1 MDLKDIEYLMMLD
14 EERNITRA
22 AERLGLSQ
30 STVSSFLLNLEKDV
44 GSALF
49 IRRRN
54 TLIPTGTGEIY
65 LDSARQMASIKMH
78 TYQAIQAIGDPAA
91 EKISIGAS
99 PNRGSHIMMDIYPE
113 IMKRFPRLKLE
124 ILEGNA
130 ESLRKKLLD
139 NRVDMILSGISSL
152 SDQRFSFIKMN
163 REEILL
169 AAHESFPLAMRGKTI
184 PGCLFPVIRVADV
197 CDTPLVLMS
206 EGTAIRDLSDSFLAL
221 KDFEPTIICES
232 EDIRFACNLI
242 QRGAGAGFIP
252 IHFLREMK
260 NTKAFSLEPRSFMD
274 LGVLHLKGRILN
286 SVE

>member
-1 MDLKDIEYLMMLD
+1 
-14 EERNITRA
+14 
-22 AERLGLSQ
+22 
-30 STVSSFLLNLEKDV
+30 
-44 GSALF
+44 
-49 IRRRN
+49 
-54 TLIPTGTGEIY
+54 
-65 LDSARQMASIKMH
+65 
-78 TYQAIQAIGDPAA
+78 
-91 EKISIGAS
+91 
-99 PNRGSHIMMDIYPE
+99 
-113 IMKRFPRLKLE
+113 
-124 ILEGNA
+124 
-130 ESLRKKLLD
+130 
-139 NRVDMILSGISSL
+139 
-152 SDQRFSFIKMN
+152 MN

-286 SVE
+286 SVERYVVYLIYKLEARASPGLSPLTEETARLIREFEKA

>member
-139 NRVDMILSGISSL
+139 NRVDMILSGISVRST
-152 SDQRFSFIKMN
+152 
-163 REEILL
+163 ILL
-169 AAHESFPLAMRGKTI
+169 HKNE
-184 PGCLFPVIRVADV
+184 PG
-197 CDTPLVLMS
+197 
-206 EGTAIRDLSDSFLAL
+206 RDSASR
-221 KDFEPTIICES
+221 P
-232 EDIRFACNLI
+232 
-242 QRGAGAGFIP
+242 
-252 IHFLREMK
+252 
-260 NTKAFSLEPRSFMD
+260 
-274 LGVLHLKGRILN
+274 
-286 SVE
+286 